1 MLWCPP
7 EVVFVC
13 TRILPTSR
21 TAHLNQGP
29 AKNRISPMEDQT
41 LQSITEPCG
50 AKTASIATCISLPP
64 QRRKALRQ

>member
-1 MLWCPP
+1 
-7 EVVFVC
+7 
-13 TRILPTSR
+13 
-21 TAHLNQGP
+21 
-29 AKNRISPMEDQT
+29 MEDQT